1 MKLVEILQKFHH
13 FSMVV
18 RLPFYPP
25 SPLETHNSLEMQVHQ
40 RGYRQKTFA
49 QSHASRTTIKA

>member
-1 MKLVEILQKFHH
+1 MKLVEILQKFQH

-25 SPLETHNSLEMQVHQ
+25 SPLETHNNNEQSLREL
-40 RGYRQKTFA
+40 
-49 QSHASRTTIKA
+49 